1 MKQAD
6 MVISDTNSKIA
17 QIDST
22 KTSLDTVKD
31 SYHGLNQKIQQL
43 VDKEDDKSK
52 KKDAIPNLLNQIMF
66 IMPKN
71 AQLTSIENTSD
82 KHIKINAQSE
92 KYEQLGY
99 LVAKIKA
106 DGILNNVTSDSGV
119 KEGNI
124 IKITIEGDLP

>member
-1 MKQAD
+1 
-6 MVISDTNSKIA
+6 
-17 QIDST
+17 
-22 KTSLDTVKD
+22 
-31 SYHGLNQKIQQL
+31 
-43 VDKEDDKSK
+43 
-52 KKDAIPNLLNQIMF
+52 MF